1 MFHGVKDAWLSASE
15 TNMADVKE
23 LIPEFF
29 YLPEFLLNENRFDLG
44 KFELFVVEDSA
55 GLPEV
60 TDRCTN
66 YCDIPSYSIKV
77 RSRAVWYLGMLYY
90 HDGQKG
96 MHESLSVSIARP
108 SSVIT

>member
-44 KFELFVVEDSA
+44 TLELLELINNLFI
-55 GLPEV
+55 
-60 TDRCTN
+60 
-66 YCDIPSYSIKV
+66 Y
-77 RSRAVWYLGMLYY
+77 
-90 HDGQKG
+90 
-96 MHESLSVSIARP
+96 
-108 SSVIT
+108 